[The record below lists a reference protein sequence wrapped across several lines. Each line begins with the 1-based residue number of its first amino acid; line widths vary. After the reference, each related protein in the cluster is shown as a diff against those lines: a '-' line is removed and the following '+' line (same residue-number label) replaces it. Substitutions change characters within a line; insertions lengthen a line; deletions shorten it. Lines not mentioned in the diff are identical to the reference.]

1 MQLRLRQIADFLANE
16 SDFRAGLKF
25 VAVNFCS
32 SGDPARLLLNRVNGS
47 SGLSH
52 LFSFGFHE
60 SLISLGQTHHFFTEQ
75 AQLQIDKGKNLSLIY
90 HDNEYKKV
98 FTESIGFSD
107 EDKFEVTLIAQL
119 SSEFVVSISSKTYLL
134 DGELA
139 EELMALGSIV
149 NLYLNMVDKDLW
161 NQGKSKRRQEIFPG
175 QPLTERQELIL
186 ELVRQGKRNHEI
198 AQALGYSESLIRQE
212 TMVIYK
218 KLGVPGRKSLTSER
232 SDY

>member
-16 SDFRAGLKF
+16 SDFRAGLTF

-75 AQLQIDKGKNLSLIY
+75 AQHQIDKGENLSLVH

-98 FTESIGFSD
+98 FTESTGFPD
-107 EDKFEVTLIAQL
+107 EEKFEVTLIARL
-119 SSEFVVSISSKTYLL
+119 SSEFVMSVSSKAYLL
-134 DGELA
+134 DGGVA
-139 EELMALGSIV
+139 EELMVLGAIV
-149 NLYLNMVDKDLW
+149 NLYLNLVDKDFW
-161 NQGKSKRRQEIFPG
+161 NQGKSKRRQELFPG

-186 ELVRQGKRNHEI
+186 ELVRQGKRNSEI
-198 AQALGYSESLIRQE
+198 AQVLGYSESLIRQE

-232 SDY
+232 SDD

>member
-1 MQLRLRQIADFLANE
+1 M
-16 SDFRAGLKF
+16 
-25 VAVNFCS
+25 
-32 SGDPARLLLNRVNGS
+32 
-47 SGLSH
+47 
-52 LFSFGFHE
+52 
-60 SLISLGQTHHFFTEQ
+60 
-75 AQLQIDKGKNLSLIY
+75 IY

-139 EELMALGSIV
+139 EELMVLGSIV

-161 NQGKSKRRQEIFPG
+161 NQGKSMRRQEIFPG

-186 ELVRQGKRNHEI
+186 ELVRQGKRNQEI